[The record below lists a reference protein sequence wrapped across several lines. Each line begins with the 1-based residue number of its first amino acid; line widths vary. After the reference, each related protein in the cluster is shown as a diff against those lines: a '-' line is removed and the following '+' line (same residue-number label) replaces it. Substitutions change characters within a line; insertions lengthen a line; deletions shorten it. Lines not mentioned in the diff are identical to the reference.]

1 MTGPCDHA
9 SMGSRSDD
17 TFVKPLICRMI
28 MDSVAAGIFTVDLDW
43 NITFF
48 NREAERITG
57 ISSDEALGQYW
68 ADIVHASDAEEDC
81 ALKHSLRTGEPV
93 INRAIYLIDKKGQR
107 IPVSITTAVL
117 RDEQGQVIGCVE
129 SFRDLSRVEELQ
141 KRLLSQYTYEDII
154 GRSAS
159 MRKVFELL
167 PVVAESDSTALIEG
181 ASGTGKELVA
191 RAIHNL
197 SSRSKKPFVAINCG
211 ALPDTLLESELFGY
225 KKGAFTGAD
234 RDKPGRF
241 SLAEGG
247 TIFLDEI
254 ADISPAM
261 QTRMLRVLQERVYE
275 VLGSVTPVKSNVRIV
290 VASNQSLNKLVQE
303 GKFRE
308 DLFYR
313 VNVIRIELPPLRD
326 RRVDIPLLIDHFL
339 HRFNRLKGK
348 DIHGVSPGA
357 MSVLM
362 SHDYPGNVREL
373 ENIVEHAFVLCSSGM
388 IQSRHLPPWLE
399 GAGPSAI
406 NQDMLGRMTL
416 EQIEKM
422 AITDALRR
430 QKGNRHA
437 AARELGIHPST
448 LFRKIKS
455 LQIDLPDRDGRN
467 NN

>member
-1 MTGPCDHA
+1 MENE
-9 SMGSRSDD
+9 
-17 TFVKPLICRMI
+17 FVKPLISKMI

-57 ISSDEALGQYW
+57 TSSAEAMGQHW
-68 ADIVHASDAEEDC
+68 SDIVRASDADENC
-81 ALKHSLRTGEPV
+81 ALKHSLRTGQPV
-93 INRAIYLIDKKGQR
+93 INKAIYIIDSKGR
-107 IPVSITTAVL
+107 RVPVSITTAVL
-117 RDEQGQVIGCVE
+117 RDERGEVIGCVE

-141 KRLLSQYTYEDII
+141 KRLELKYTYEDII
-154 GRSAS
+154 GRSAA

-241 SLAEGG
+241 ALAEGG

-275 VLGSVTPVKSNVRIV
+275 SLGSVSPVKANVRIV
-290 VASNQSLNKLVQE
+290 VATNQSLNKLVKE
-303 GKFRE
+303 GTFRE

-313 VNVIRIELPPLRD
+313 VNVIRIELPALRD
-326 RRVDIPLLIDHFL
+326 RRVDIPLLIDHFV

-348 DIHGVSPGA
+348 DVHGVSPGA
-357 MSVLM
+357 MAVLM
-362 SHDYPGNVREL
+362 GHDYPGNVREL

-388 IQSRHLPPWLE
+388 IQSRHLPAWLVGADAGYAAEE
-399 GAGPSAI
+399 GFGV
-406 NQDMLGRMTL
+406 MTL
-416 EQIEKM
+416 EQIEKR
-422 AITDALRR
+422 AITDAIHR
-430 QKGNRHA
+430 QHGNRHA

-455 LQIDLPDRDGRN
+455 LQIELPDFDGRSHRTRMSS
-467 NN
+467 